1 MVASFLHLN
10 DCPAAQN
17 HAADFTVVDLAL
29 AAFPVGCSR
38 VVFGQALRNCF
49 IQGII
54 NSVRTCFIG
63 TLRERIC
70 LMYNGVV
77 HIIGIAG
84 CCSANVRIPCSQ
96 CPASCIVG
104 IQRNGIGLIFN
115 LLQVIQECIWCSR
128 QFGNASFF
136 KDTLIINN
144 AHCIAHGGNAVNLAV
159 KHLVAEEFVGIL
171 HIIVIADWF
180 KISTKF
186 TLVDSGRNH
195 ADVAPV
201 TAGQPCG
208 HIVCIVGNA
217 FKADGD
223 IWIQLLKFL
232 CIFFKG
238 GVYQVCPVGDHFQVC
253 LQVRISRF
261 QIDALVIQGSI
272 FVCGVGAVAAVAAA
286 AACHTCC
293 HNGCQCDGDK
303 LLFHNVFLQIFCFLC
318 DICTFGNF
326 VCPSRLG
333 FFSFIIA
340 RFLVLSIG

>member
-1 MVASFLHLN
+1 
-10 DCPAAQN
+10 
-17 HAADFTVVDLAL
+17 
-29 AAFPVGCSR
+29 
-38 VVFGQALRNCF
+38 
-49 IQGII
+49 
-54 NSVRTCFIG
+54 
-63 TLRERIC
+63 
-70 LMYNGVV
+70 MYNGVV

-84 CCSANVRIPCSQ
+84 CCSANVRIPCGQ

-104 IQRNGIGLIFN
+104 IQRNGISLIFN

-159 KHLVAEEFVGIL
+159 KHLVAEEFVRIL

-180 KISTKF
+180 KIRAEF

-238 GVYQVCPVGDHFQVC
+238 SVYQVCPVGDHFQVC

-272 FVCGVGAVAAVAAA
+272 FVCGVGAVVAAAA

-293 HNGCQCDGDK
+293 HNGRQCDGDK

>member
-1 MVASFLHLN
+1 M
-10 DCPAAQN
+10 PI
-17 HAADFTVVDLAL
+17 AL
-29 AAFPVGCSR
+29 PMEAMP
-38 VVFGQALRNCF
+38 
-49 IQGII
+49 
-54 NSVRTCFIG
+54 
-63 TLRERIC
+63 
-70 LMYNGVV
+70 
-77 HIIGIAG
+77 
-84 CCSANVRIPCSQ
+84 
-96 CPASCIVG
+96 
-104 IQRNGIGLIFN
+104 
-115 LLQVIQECIWCSR
+115 
-128 QFGNASFF
+128 
-136 KDTLIINN
+136 
-144 AHCIAHGGNAVNLAV
+144 VNLAV

-272 FVCGVGAVAAVAAA
+272 FVCGVGAVAAVAAPQPVIPA
-286 AACHTCC
+286 AITAANVMAISCFFIMCSSKFFVFYVTFARS
-293 HNGCQCDGDK
+293 GI
-303 LLFHNVFLQIFCFLC
+303 LFVRP
-318 DICTFGNF
+318 D
-326 VCPSRLG
+326 
-333 FFSFIIA
+333 
-340 RFLVLSIG
+340 